1 MCQMKCGEPWVEE
14 LPPGQDQD
22 LTLLVSLSFLWRS
35 LPTYLPR
42 GQMPR
47 IGLGYAIL

>member
-22 LTLLVSLSFLWRS
+22 LTLLWRS